1 MNKLWIFGDSYST
14 YNRERGADNVSLS
27 IYTKLANHLNLI
39 ETNKSISGL
48 GNIDI
53 YNNLLKFL
61 PEYNSGDCIIFQ
73 LSFLDRFSYIDEIK
87 NRKLNDH
94 ESDLFSVSGRF
105 FLHPQY
111 YYNSNKK
118 LTETQKQAFTDF
130 IKNNSNNLIDIYFKF
145 FIQLKHIVFFL
156 ETKGV
161 KFKILILE
169 ERDMDYNGESIHIS
183 TLLNN
188 NGLKNNLLLIQ
199 DRMSI
204 RAARFYLEAEEYE
217 YHHFT
222 LNTIEKYAEAL
233 KQNFNEFKI

>member
-14 YNRERGADNVSLS
+14 YNAEREANNVSLS

-39 ETNKSISGL
+39 ETNQAISGL
-48 GNIDI
+48 GNVDI

-73 LSFLDRFSYIDEIK
+73 LSFLDRFSYIDELK
-87 NRKLNDH
+87 NRELNAH
-94 ESDLFSVSGRF
+94 ESELYSIGNRF

-111 YYNSNKK
+111 YHNSNSK
-118 LTETQKQAFTDF
+118 LTDTQLEAFTDF
-130 IKNNSNNLIDIYFKF
+130 IKNNNNNLIDTYFKF

-156 ETKGV
+156 EKHNV

-169 ERDMDYNGESIHIS
+169 ERNMDYNGERIS
-183 TLLNN
+183 LYELLKDI
-188 NGLKNNLLLIQ
+188 GLNDAILPIE

-204 RAARFYLEAEEYE
+204 RSARFYLEEENYR

-222 LNTIEKYAEAL
+222 LNTIEKYAKAL
-233 KQNFNEFKI
+233 KESFI

>member
-14 YNRERGADNVSLS
+14 YNRERGANNVSLS
-27 IYTKLANHLNLI
+27 IYTKLANHLNLT

-48 GNIDI
+48 GNVDI

-73 LSFLDRFSYIDEIK
+73 LSFLDRFSYIDELK
-87 NRKLNDH
+87 NRHLNDH
-94 ESDLFSVSGRF
+94 ESELYSVGKRF

-111 YYNSNKK
+111 YHNSNNE
-118 LTETQKQAFTDF
+118 LTDTQIAAFTDF
-130 IKNNSNNLIDIYFKF
+130 IKNNTSNLIDIYFKF
-145 FIQLKHIVFFL
+145 FIQLKHIVSFL
-156 ETKGV
+156 EKHNV

-169 ERDMDYNGESIHIS
+169 ERNMDYNGERIDICK
-183 TLLNN
+183 LLTDI
-188 NGLKNNLLLIQ
+188 GLNDTILPIG

-204 RAARFYLEAEEYE
+204 RSSRFYLEAGDYE

-233 KQNFNEFKI
+233 KESFI

>member
-14 YNRERGADNVSLS
+14 YNRERGANNVSLS

-48 GNIDI
+48 GNVDI

-73 LSFLDRFSYIDEIK
+73 LSFLDRFSYIDELK
-87 NRKLNDH
+87 NRELNDH
-94 ESDLFSVSGRF
+94 ESELYSIGNRF

-111 YYNSNKK
+111 YHNSNSE
-118 LTETQKQAFTDF
+118 LTDTQIQAFTDF
-130 IKNNSNNLIDIYFKF
+130 IKNNNNNLIDIYFKF

-156 ETKGV
+156 EKHNV

-169 ERDMDYNGESIHIS
+169 ERNGS
-183 TLLNN
+183 
-188 NGLKNNLLLIQ
+188 
-199 DRMSI
+199 
-204 RAARFYLEAEEYE
+204 
-217 YHHFT
+217 
-222 LNTIEKYAEAL
+222 
-233 KQNFNEFKI
+233 